1 MSETWQDNI
10 QLIRDSARAIVPAD
24 RSLDRIR
31 KARFH
36 GAGYSREV
44 MAQAT
49 ELGWPMMWLTEENG
63 GFGMGMREVCAL
75 MEELGAGLVP
85 EPILSAMMAGALLQE
100 NLPEPATTG
109 DAVIVTAWQDRSGSL
124 EWHGGAAGS
133 RLAGTKVFVS
143 GAAGADLFA
152 VPTARGVAV
161 IHRDTAGLAIETQ
174 ETLDGGYMGTLRFD
188 DVAADFVPCGHV
200 EAVIGKATL
209 AHAAYLLGLS
219 DAAFA
224 ITLDYLRI
232 REQFGRPIG
241 SFQSLQHR
249 ATEMKL
255 QLELTRAAI
264 EATARRID
272 TGAGAI
278 ERQQGVA
285 RCHLRAGSL
294 AMLVA
299 REAIQM
305 HGAMGITDEA
315 DIGLY
320 VRKAM
325 TEANLFGAPTQQRRR
340 LAEFLT
346 EDAA

>member
-1 MSETWQDNI
+1 M
-10 QLIRDSARAIVPAD
+10 AD
-24 RSLDRIR
+24 I
-31 KARFH
+31 
-36 GAGYSREV
+36 
-44 MAQAT
+44 
-49 ELGWPMMWLTEENG
+49 
-63 GFGMGMREVCAL
+63 
-75 MEELGAGLVP
+75 
-85 EPILSAMMAGALLQE
+85 
-100 NLPEPATTG
+100 
-109 DAVIVTAWQDRSGSL
+109 
-124 EWHGGAAGS
+124 
-133 RLAGTKVFVS
+133 
-143 GAAGADLFA
+143 
-152 VPTARGVAV
+152 
-161 IHRDTAGLAIETQ
+161 
-174 ETLDGGYMGTLRFD
+174 MGTLRFD

-200 EAVIGKATL
+200 DAVIEKATL
-209 AHAAYLLGLS
+209 AHAAYLLGLL

-249 ATEMKL
+249 ATEMKI

-272 TGAGAI
+272 TGAGAM

-340 LAEFLT
+340 LAELLT